1 MGIGKGKKEELG
13 KGDNR
18 PTPPSLPFPEGDK
31 GEGSERLNR
40 AKIDREELLLI
51 IDIAADFFTKGMNGK
66 LGREVIDS
74 IPCPL
79 WGRE

>member
-18 PTPPSLPFPEGDK
+18 PC
-31 GEGSERLNR
+31 LNR

-51 IDIAADFFTKGMNGK
+51 IDIAVPSLPKGWMGSWEEK
-66 LGREVIDS
+66 
-74 IPCPL
+74 
-79 WGRE
+79 